1 MLTRLDSKNDIVI
14 FPERIRVNREIKNP
28 FPQNWGTEGVNNGDY

>member
-1 MLTRLDSKNDIVI
+1 MADSKNDRVI
-14 FPERIRVNREIKNP
+14 FPEITGVNREIKNP